1 MISIPENYIIYD
13 IRTAKDFRN
22 LTISG
27 YKKSDVINAYQ
38 NSMINNKLEE
48 AVRWGCELHASGLEK
63 KIWDSLYLLI
73 TKYIHLNNPKFFIYY
88 VKRLKDYKKIIKSF
102 PTKNYEL
109 FSRNNQEIRNMIGE
123 LTSIS
128 CITKKNNLFL
138 PNSLPKLGKNFFET
152 SELKKRMLSTGLNE
166 MIDFFYN
173 STSKEMR
180 LAINEIYINLISKKG
195 TFDNLLYWYIW
206 LEKMENIRKKDEGG
220 ENDDKNI
227 LIDELW
233 VMIIWRVINTYK
245 KRLDNNSVIYID
257 KIYEVY
263 IDNFKVNQII
273 KKKYLIFMAF
283 LFFRK
288 NINLSFHLYPS
299 EHLIIQVNG
308 NINRMYERI
317 INQNEAELSH
327 DDKAKLVNKFYQLT
341 YKNDDNKNDNKSNKA
356 NKEPQKIKNN
366 GLNEVINQITFESD
380 LTDISKKTNNNLI
393 SLEDV
398 DYEEKIVSNVYTK
411 QDIINSKEDKMNKKI
426 DAFNNLVF
434 YRSKNE
440 YSTHKNNLS
449 DNKDD
454 TIIEFKKIELSK
466 KNR

>member
-88 VKRLKDYKKIIKSF
+88 MKRLKDYKKIIKSF
-102 PTKNYEL
+102 PSKNYEL

-152 SELKKRMLSTGLNE
+152 CELKKRMLSTGLNE

-206 LEKMENIRKKDEGG
+206 LEKMENIRKKDEGD
-220 ENDDKNI
+220 EKDI

-233 VMIIWRVINTYK
+233 VMIIWRVINKYK

-257 KIYEVY
+257 KIHEVY
-263 IDNFKVNQII
+263 IDNFKVNHIV

-327 DDKAKLVNKFYQLT
+327 DDKAKLMNRFYQLT
-341 YKNDDNKNDNKSNKA
+341 YKSDNNNNNNKA

-366 GLNEVINQITFESD
+366 GLNEIINQITFGSD
-380 LTDISKKTNNNLI
+380 LADISKKTNNNLI
-393 SLEDV
+393 SLEDA
-398 DYEEKIVSNVYTK
+398 DYEEKIVSKVYTK
-411 QDIINSKEDKMNKKI
+411 QDVINSKEDKMNKKI
-426 DAFNNLVF
+426 DAFNNLIF
-434 YRSKNE
+434 YRNDQE
-440 YSTHKNNLS
+440 TSTHKNNLS

>member
-1 MISIPENYIIYD
+1 
-13 IRTAKDFRN
+13 
-22 LTISG
+22 
-27 YKKSDVINAYQ
+27 
-38 NSMINNKLEE
+38 
-48 AVRWGCELHASGLEK
+48 
-63 KIWDSLYLLI
+63 
-73 TKYIHLNNPKFFIYY
+73 
-88 VKRLKDYKKIIKSF
+88 
-102 PTKNYEL
+102 
-109 FSRNNQEIRNMIGE
+109 
-123 LTSIS
+123 
-128 CITKKNNLFL
+128 
-138 PNSLPKLGKNFFET
+138 
-152 SELKKRMLSTGLNE
+152 
-166 MIDFFYN
+166 
-173 STSKEMR
+173 
-180 LAINEIYINLISKKG
+180 
-195 TFDNLLYWYIW
+195 
-206 LEKMENIRKKDEGG
+206 
-220 ENDDKNI
+220 
-227 LIDELW
+227 
-233 VMIIWRVINTYK
+233 
-245 KRLDNNSVIYID
+245 
-257 KIYEVY
+257 
-263 IDNFKVNQII
+263 
-273 KKKYLIFMAF
+273 MAF

-341 YKNDDNKNDNKSNKA
+341 YKNDDNKNNNKSNKA

-426 DAFNNLVF
+426 DAFNNLIF

-440 YSTHKNNLS
+440 HSAHKNNLS